1 MLLGKVK
8 SGIDLAKRVHYASL
22 IVQAV
27 VTIVNYDHYTF
38 IVQATGNSIV
48 YFEFLLENKKEIRCT
63 NLFTS
68 VIYECS

>member
-1 MLLGKVK
+1 MLPSKAR
-8 SGIDLAKRVHYASL
+8 SALALVRRVNYDSL

-38 IVQATGNSIV
+38 IGQATGNSIV
-48 YFEFLLENKKEIRCT
+48 YSEFLLENKKEIRCT